1 MSVAPVDQ
9 RSRDSPPGDASRRFY
24 RIAFAMSKHRSRTLV
39 KLAREPCSRLCFLEG
54 RSSDRRARSDVHH
67 KRTLWHAR
75 STRSSRHFPPG
86 PSAHLLP
93 YLRAPLISRE
103 HLALTLSKRHGTCW
117 SDPDCSAA
125 LTGRVFQRMCNQD
138 RPGADCL
145 GTQGRFWFSEARIDG
160 SLLSRVAYFKNLRV
174 LSTLN

>member
-1 MSVAPVDQ
+1 MSVAPVDR
-9 RSRDSPPGDASRRFY
+9 RSRDSSPGDASRRFY

-103 HLALTLSKRHGTCW
+103 HLALTLSKRHGISKVHCEC
-117 SDPDCSAA
+117 PSA
-125 LTGRVFQRMCNQD
+125 RVGCLVGDSGNHNELWEQS
-138 RPGADCL
+138 PGAGGC
-145 GTQGRFWFSEARIDG
+145 FWFSEARIDG
-160 SLLSRVAYFKNLRV
+160 
-174 LSTLN
+174 